1 MSIQTA
7 TQLSDKVTQLK
18 AQRKNGELDAKAYYR
33 ELLDVLKNLADSLV
47 DEVDSLDDAQIRAQI
62 PLLIVLLDDQIR
74 IFHER
79 ET

>member
-18 AQRKNGELDAKAYYR
+18 AQRKNGELDVKAYYR

-74 IFHER
+74 VFHER